1 MFRKSRTIN
10 KSSGQYD
17 TLVSNKMS
25 ITGDVHFSGGLHI
38 DGRVEG
44 TVYAE
49 EGSDAVLRISDVGEV
64 VGDVYAPHI
73 IINGTVH
80 GNVYSSEDLEL
91 ASKASIHGNV
101 YYHLIE
107 MAMGAS
113 VNGSLLHQREGGLPG
128 GSRTLPSSQKAG
140 EKPEETKAGS
150 ATPESTWE
158 SGDAGAG
165 EDEQS
170 EETKASVERI

>member
-1 MFRKSRTIN
+1 MFR
-10 KSSGQYD
+10 SSKKARKGTGQYD
-17 TLVSNKMS
+17 TLISNRMS

-64 VGDVYAPHI
+64 EGDVYAPHI

-107 MAMGAS
+107 MAMGAA
-113 VNGSLLHQREGGLPG
+113 VNGNLLHQREGGVPG
-128 GSRTLPSSQKAG
+128 GSRTLPS
-140 EKPEETKAGS
+140 GS
-150 ATPESTWE
+150 R
-158 SGDAGAG
+158 
-165 EDEQS
+165 DEQQS
-170 EETKASVERI
+170 DSKSDAAAAIGEAGKQEHQKEDPLEQAPGV

>member
-1 MFRKSRTIN
+1 MFRKSRT
-10 KSSGQYD
+10 SSKGTGQYD
-17 TLVSNKMS
+17 TLISNKMAL
-25 ITGDVHFSGGLHI
+25 TGDVHFSGGLHI

-107 MAMGAS
+107 MAMGAA

-128 GSRTLPSSQKAG
+128 GSRTLPSGHRQEQQGSGATAAASAVTDGEGQK
-140 EKPEETKAGS
+140 EEPQEDGS
-150 ATPESTWE
+150 GS
-158 SGDAGAG
+158 SLDR
-165 EDEQS
+165 
-170 EETKASVERI
+170 ASSV

>member
-1 MFRKSRTIN
+1 MFRKSRT
-10 KSSGQYD
+10 SSKGAGQYD
-17 TLVSNKMS
+17 TLISNKMS

-38 DGRVEG
+38 DGRIEG

-49 EGSDAVLRISDVGEV
+49 EGSDAVLRISDIGEV
-64 VGDVYAPHI
+64 FGDVYAPHI

-107 MAMGAS
+107 MAMGAA

-128 GSRTLPSSQKAG
+128 GSRTLPSGHRQEEQKSGARTVTSAAG
-140 EKPEETKAGS
+140 QEEARDDEPREDS
-150 ATPESTWE
+150 SESSLE
-158 SGDAGAG
+158 R
-165 EDEQS
+165 
-170 EETKASVERI
+170 ASSV

>member
-10 KSSGQYD
+10 KGSGQYD

-107 MAMGAS
+107 MAMGAA

-128 GSRTLPSSQKAG
+128 GSRTLPSGHRQ
-140 EKPEETKAGS
+140 EQQ
-150 ATPESTWE
+150 E
-158 SGDAGAG
+158 SGARAASPAGGDDEARNEESR
-165 EDEQS
+165 EDSS
-170 EETKASVERI
+170 ESSLERASSV

>member
-1 MFRKSRTIN
+1 MFRKSRKARKGT
-10 KSSGQYD
+10 GQYD
-17 TLVSNKMS
+17 TLISNRMS

-73 IINGTVH
+73 IINGTVQ

-107 MAMGAS
+107 MAMGAA
-113 VNGSLLHQREGGLPG
+113 VNGNLLHQREGGVPG
-128 GSRTLPSSQKAG
+128 SSRTLPSENRQAQQGDAK
-140 EKPEETKAGS
+140 S
-150 ATPESTWE
+150 ATTAAVDEAGQEPHQEES
-158 SGDAGAG
+158 SMNRAPG
-165 EDEQS
+165 
-170 EETKASVERI
+170 V

>member
-1 MFRKSRTIN
+1 MFRRSRTSR
-10 KSSGQYD
+10 KGASHYD
-17 TLVSNKMS
+17 TLISNKTS
-25 ITGDVHFSGGLHI
+25 ISGDLHFSGGLHI

-49 EGSDAVLRISDVGEV
+49 DGSDAVLRISDVGEV
-64 VGDVYAPHI
+64 SGDVYAPHI
-73 IINGTVH
+73 IVNGTVH

-91 ASKASIHGNV
+91 ASKASIDGNV

-128 GSRTLPSSQKAG
+128 GSRTLPSGQNAV
-140 EKPEETKAGS
+140 EKPQAAAGQSGATGS
-150 ATPESTWE
+150 ADE
-158 SGDAGAG
+158 SGEAN
-165 EDEQS
+165 
-170 EETKASVERI
+170 ASVEQV

>member
-1 MFRKSRTIN
+1 MFRRSKTSR
-10 KSSGQYD
+10 KGASHYD
-17 TLVSNKMS
+17 TLISNKTS
-25 ITGDVHFSGGLHI
+25 ISGDVHFSGGLHI
-38 DGRVEG
+38 DGRIEG

-49 EGSDAVLRISDVGEV
+49 EGSDAVLRISDIGEV
-64 VGDVYAPHI
+64 SGDVYAPHI

-107 MAMGAS
+107 MAMGAA

-128 GSRTLPSSQKAG
+128 GSRTLPSGQKSGQA
-140 EKPEETKAGS
+140 PSTGS
-150 ATPESTWE
+150 TERTGATEHTA
-158 SGDAGAG
+158 DAGP
-165 EDEQS
+165 EDEERS
-170 EETKASVERI
+170 GEPDKASVERI